1 MKKEPNVEIPTQDEP
16 ENLTIPSTPEDS
28 SNIPKLFRQA
38 ESSTND
44 LKISQKQS
52 QPPITLLPKPNIIY
66 AAPLIGA
73 QAALRLSESVVS
85 RSNESVKDKLK
96 NCILSNSGS
105 QIDKKRIK
113 TEPVST
119 ICPTIYIGSCP
130 SVATTTNLINNNNN
144 NDEVAQPNNLT
155 PKSSDHGSAG
165 RKRVRGEKSEAS
177 TLKVERN
184 RAAARRYR

>member
-28 SNIPKLFRQA
+28 SHIPKLFRQA
-38 ESSTND
+38 ESSIND

-52 QPPITLLPKPNIIY
+52 QPPITLLPKPNVNY
-66 AAPLIGA
+66 AAPLIAA
-73 QAALRLSESVVS
+73 QTAIRLSESVVS

-105 QIDKKRIK
+105 HIDKKRIK
-113 TEPVST
+113 TEPVPT
-119 ICPTIYIGSCP
+119 ICPSVYIGSCP
-130 SVATTTNLINNNNN
+130 LVATTTNLTINNNNS
-144 NDEVAQPNNLT
+144 DEVAQPNNLI
-155 PKSSDHGSAG
+155 PKSNDIGSAA